1 MQLLF
6 KGVESEDFNLNFK
19 CSGFLEIWRQKSN
32 PCAECEEMDAE
43 KETTEVTHENLKFLR
58 YFQNFP
64 FISFI

>member
-43 KETTEVTHENLKFLR
+43 KEKLKLHMKT
-58 YFQNFP
+58 
-64 FISFI
+64 